1 MAKVKCP
8 LCSERDEKEVMIK
21 SGKRYWHP
29 ACLEEHEANKSAEEQ
44 RVDRDKN
51 ERKQLIAY
59 VCDLYK
65 VDKPSMLVLTQM
77 KRMHEDN
84 GWRYLAIQMTLEYFY
99 EIKNNST
106 RNSNGIGIVPY
117 VYDEATDYYKKL
129 AAINEQVIG
138 EVKKETIYI
147 NAPKR
152 VQRKKRINMEEL

>member
-29 ACLEEHEANKSAEEQ
+29 TCIEEHEANKSAEEQ
-44 RVDRDKN
+44 RVDRDKE

-117 VYDEATDYYKKL
+117 VYEEATDYYKRL
-129 AAINEQVIG
+129 AKINDQVIG
-138 EVKKETIYI
+138 EVKKETTYI

>member
-8 LCSERDEKEVMIK
+8 LCSGKDEKEVMIK
-21 SGKRYWHP
+21 SGSRYWHP
-29 ACLEEHEANKSAEEQ
+29 QCLEEHEANKSEEEQ
-44 RVDRDKN
+44 RMERDKN
-51 ERKQLIAY
+51 ERKELIKY
-59 VCDLYK
+59 VCDLYR

-99 EIKNNST
+99 DIKNNSI

-117 VYDEATDYYKKL
+117 VYDEATEYYKKL
-129 AAINEQVIG
+129 AMINEQVIG
-138 EVKKETIYI
+138 ETKKETTYI

-152 VQRKKRINMEEL
+152 IQRKKRINMEEL